1 MRRAVAVIV
10 ILVAIAVLA
19 VPSGAWAS
27 SWMCQAESGSGFASG
42 GGSSRKEA
50 EDRALGNCAA
60 TSARFAA
67 CRIVRCERAR
77 GY

>member
-1 MRRAVAVIV
+1 MRRAVVVTVIIAIG
-10 ILVAIAVLA
+10 ILC
-19 VPSGAWAS
+19 VPSGASAS
-27 SWMCQAESGSGFASG
+27 SWTCQAESGSGGASG

-67 CRIVRCERAR
+67 CRIVRCERGR